1 MAEGSA
7 DSPLCSGLLIKE
19 MIVSTD
25 EPELARIREELA
37 TTSLA
42 LSALAI
48 DRIEAADAEA
58 RGRQDRATQKALELL
73 ISRIEKS

>member
-37 TTSLA
+37 TISLA